1 MTINID
7 LPHPSELICYP
18 GSIKILPDKIGG
30 TNKNVFIMGR
40 FNKLKMPDVYDSIM
54 SSLED
59 KDHKVTIFDKINY
72 EPTIQD
78 IDEAAE
84 ICRDK
89 QCDVIVAIG
98 GGSSIDAAKAVSILM
113 NNPGSVREY
122 QMDEKPISERE
133 IKLIA
138 VPTTAGT
145 GAESNWVS
153 VITNT
158 EENIKKSIK
167 HACLVPDVALLD
179 PELMVSL
186 SPEFTALTGIDA
198 FSHALE
204 NIVSTNANHYTRA
217 LDIKA
222 IELIGEN
229 IVRAYRDGTDF
240 EARYNMAIASCMA
253 GIAIHT
259 GVGSAHMLSQP
270 LGMVLGMRHSETI
283 AAVLAATVESNLEY
297 AKDTYCQ
304 VASVLIPQTS
314 GISGDEAAASTV
326 TFIRDMLEKLEIG
339 IKLSDRGLTE
349 SQYQDV
355 LENVKMSTAG
365 IKTNPR
371 PIDDDVLIEIMNK
384 SM

>member
-7 LPHPSELICYP
+7 LPHPRELLCYP
-18 GSIKILPDKIGG
+18 GSIKVLPDKIGG

-40 FNKLKMPDVYDSIM
+40 FNKLKMPGVYDSIM

-59 KDHKVTIFDKINY
+59 KKHNVTIFDKINY

-78 IDEAAE
+78 IDEAAG

-122 QMDEKPISERE
+122 QMDDKPFSEPG
-133 IKLIA
+133 IKQIA
-138 VPTTAGT
+138 IPTTAGT
-145 GAESNWVS
+145 GAEGNWVS
-153 VITNT
+153 VVTNK

-167 HACLVPDVALLD
+167 HPSLVPNVALLD

-222 IELIGEN
+222 LELIGKN
-229 IVRAYRDGTDF
+229 IVRAYRDGTDI

-253 GIAIHT
+253 GVAIQT

-270 LGMVLGMRHSETI
+270 LGMVLGLRHSETI
-283 AAVLAATVESNLEY
+283 AAVLAATIESNLEY
-297 AKDTYCQ
+297 AKDTYYE
-304 VASVLIPQTS
+304 VGSVLFPQS
-314 GISGDEAAASTV
+314 NGKSSNEVAASTV
-326 TFIRDMLEKLEIG
+326 TFFRNMLEELDVRIT
-339 IKLSDRGLTE
+339 LADSGLKE
-349 SQYQDV
+349 SQFQEV
-355 LENVKMSTAG
+355 LDNVKMSTAG

-371 PIDDDVLIEIMNK
+371 PIDDNVLIDIMNK

>member
-1 MTINID
+1 MTLNID
-7 LPHPSELICYP
+7 LPHSRELICYP

-30 TNKNVFIMGR
+30 TNKKVFIMGR
-40 FNKLKMPDVYDSIM
+40 FNKLKMPVVYDSIM

-59 KDHKVTIFDKINY
+59 QKHKVTIFDKINY

-78 IDEAAE
+78 IDEAAG
-84 ICRDK
+84 ICRDE
-89 QCDVIVAIG
+89 QCDVMVTIG
-98 GGSSIDAAKAVSILM
+98 GGSSIDAAKAVAVLM

-122 QMDEKPISERE
+122 QMDEKPITEPG
-133 IKLIA
+133 IKMIA
-138 VPTTAGT
+138 IPTTAGT

-153 VITNT
+153 VVTNK

-167 HACLVPDVALLD
+167 HSYLVPDVVLID

-204 NIVSTNANHYTRA
+204 NIVSTNSNHYTRA

-222 IELIGEN
+222 IELIGKN
-229 IVRAYRDGTDF
+229 LVRAYRDGTDI

-253 GIAIHT
+253 GVAIQT

-270 LGMVLGMRHSETI
+270 LGMVCGMRHSETI
-283 AAVLAATVESNLEY
+283 AAVLAATIESNLEY

-304 VASVLIPQTS
+304 VASVLIPHTNGKS
-314 GISGDEAAASTV
+314 SNEVAASTV
-326 TFIRDMLEKLEIG
+326 TFFRDMLEQLDVS

-349 SQYQDV
+349 SQYQEV
-355 LENVKMSTAG
+355 LDNVKMSTAG

-371 PIDDDVLIEIMNK
+371 PIDDNVLIEIMNK

>member
-7 LPHPSELICYP
+7 LPHPRELICYP
-18 GSIKILPDKIGG
+18 GSIKVLPDKIGG
-30 TNKNVFIMGR
+30 TNKKVFIMGR
-40 FNKLKMPDVYDSIM
+40 FNKLKMPDTYDSIM

-59 KDHKVTIFDKINY
+59 RGHKVTIFDEINY
-72 EPTIQD
+72 EPTIQE
-78 IDEAAE
+78 IDKAAD
-84 ICRDK
+84 ICRDER
-89 QCDVIVAIG
+89 CDVVVTIG
-98 GGSSIDAAKAVSILM
+98 GGSSIDAAKAVAILM

-122 QMDEKPISERE
+122 QMDEKPISERQV
-133 IKLIA
+133 KLIA

-153 VITNT
+153 VITNK

-167 HACLVPDVALLD
+167 HASLVPDVALLD

-186 SPEFTALTGIDA
+186 SPEFTALTGVDA

-222 IELIGEN
+222 IELISKN
-229 IVRAYRDGTDF
+229 IVRAFQDGTDI

-253 GIAIHT
+253 GVAIQT

-297 AKDTYCQ
+297 AKDTYCE
-304 VASVLIPQTS
+304 VASVLNPQTNEKS
-314 GISGDEAAASTV
+314 SDEAAASTV
-326 TFIRDMLEKLEIG
+326 TFIRDMLDKLKIE

-349 SQYQDV
+349 SQYHDV
-355 LENVKMSTAG
+355 LDNVKMSTAG

>member
-7 LPHPSELICYP
+7 LPHPRELLCYP
-18 GSIKILPDKIGG
+18 GSIKMLPDKIGG
-30 TNKNVFIMGR
+30 TNKKVFIMGR
-40 FNKLKMPDVYDSIM
+40 LNKLKMPGVYDSIM

-59 KDHKVTIFDKINY
+59 KKHKVTIFDKINY

-78 IDEAAE
+78 IDEAVD
-84 ICRDK
+84 ICRDE
-89 QCDVIVAIG
+89 QCDVIVSIG
-98 GGSSIDAAKAVSILM
+98 GGSSIDAAKAVSILIK
-113 NNPGSVREY
+113 NPGSVREY
-122 QMDEKPISERE
+122 QMDDKPIT
-133 IKLIA
+133 KPGLQLIA

-153 VITNT
+153 VVTNK

-167 HACLVPDVALLD
+167 HSYLVPDVALLD

-204 NIVSTNANHYTRA
+204 NIVSTNSNHYTRA

-222 IELIGEN
+222 IELIGKN
-229 IVRAYRDGTDF
+229 IVRAYRNGTDI

-253 GIAIHT
+253 GVAIQT

-270 LGMVLGMRHSETI
+270 LGMVLGLRHSETI
-283 AAVLAATVESNLEY
+283 AAVLAATIESNLEY
-297 AKDTYCQ
+297 AEDTYCQ
-304 VASVLIPQTS
+304 VASVLIPQANGKS
-314 GISGDEAAASTV
+314 SNEVAASTA
-326 TFIRDMLEKLEIG
+326 TFFRDMLEKLDVR

-349 SQYQDV
+349 SQFQEV
-355 LENVKMSTAG
+355 LDNVKMSTAG